1 MKYLLF
7 ILSLFFCSLTFVQSQ
22 NLLSSTFLEART
34 LGQMQSDFGP
44 LMQHGIEM
52 YKILYETPDING
64 QTDTASGLMVL
75 PIREG
80 DFDFP
85 LLCYQHGTVSSRS
98 DVPSELRGGYEL
110 AAVFGGLGYISSAAD
125 FLGLGTSRGFHP
137 YVHADSEASA
147 SIDMMRAV
155 RDYCEENEFGIND
168 QVFITGYSQ
177 GGHAAAAVHREIQ
190 NNHSEEFDIIAS
202 APMSGPYSISGEMRG
217 VILSDEAYS
226 FPAYL
231 ANTALSYNYVYGLF
245 EEVEDYFAPP
255 YAAPIKA
262 FYEEEITLTTLNTT
276 LQALLTQ
283 NEGASVTRFM
293 LQDSML
299 NYLTND
305 LDHPINLRLAEND
318 VYDWTP
324 EVPTRLFY
332 CMADDQVI
340 FTNSLVADSVM
351 NLNGAS
357 DVEAIDIN
365 SDFDHNQCVEPA
377 VIQTAFFFAQYQEVI
392 ASSPSV
398 EIPRE
403 EIQIFPNPASRQLNI
418 THSFDAVRV
427 ELIDMTGKIAVAQQ
441 LTPSKGVIHLEALPR
456 GLYAIKVTTQSGYW
470 MDKLIIH

>member
-1 MKYLLF
+1 
-7 ILSLFFCSLTFVQSQ
+7 
-22 NLLSSTFLEART
+22 
-34 LGQMQSDFGP
+34 
-44 LMQHGIEM
+44 
-52 YKILYETPDING
+52 
-64 QTDTASGLMVL
+64 
-75 PIREG
+75 
-80 DFDFP
+80 
-85 LLCYQHGTVSSRS
+85 
-98 DVPSELRGGYEL
+98 
-110 AAVFGGLGYISSAAD
+110 
-125 FLGLGTSRGFHP
+125 
-137 YVHADSEASA
+137 
-147 SIDMMRAV
+147 
-155 RDYCEENEFGIND
+155 
-168 QVFITGYSQ
+168 
-177 GGHAAAAVHREIQ
+177 
-190 NNHSEEFDIIAS
+190 
-202 APMSGPYSISGEMRG
+202 
-217 VILSDEAYS
+217 
-226 FPAYL
+226 
-231 ANTALSYNYVYGLF
+231 
-245 EEVEDYFAPP
+245 
-255 YAAPIKA
+255 
-262 FYEEEITLTTLNTT
+262 
-276 LQALLTQ
+276 
-283 NEGASVTRFM
+283 M

-403 EIQIFPNPASRQLNI
+403 EIQIFPNPASRQLNV